1 MAGGLA
7 KQSADLALTRYTGVS
22 GSAPLLAA
30 DSWGGLDL
38 RVVQGEFGQRAT
50 TTDLATV
57 AERENLAQALM
68 LRLLTEQGA
77 LAPLGHPQYGCR
89 LVTLIGRLNTTATRN
104 LARLYVIEALRAEP
118 RVRQL
123 TQLDVLPAPG
133 APDTIRIELTVEP
146 LHDNDP
152 LALSLD
158 IAL

>member
-1 MAGGLA
+1 MPGGLA
-7 KQSADLALTRYTGVS
+7 IQSADLALTRYSGVA
-22 GSAPLLAA
+22 GYAPLLAA

-38 RVVQGEFGQRAT
+38 RVVQREFGRRAAA
-50 TTDLATV
+50 TDLGTV

-68 LRLLTEQGA
+68 LRLLTERGA
-77 LAPLGHPQYGCR
+77 LAPLGHPDYGCR
-89 LVTLIGRLNTTATRN
+89 LVTLIGRLNTEATRN

-123 TQLDVLPAPG
+123 TRLEVLAAPG
-133 APDTIRIELTVEP
+133 APDTIRIALEVVP
-146 LHDNDP
+146 LRDDDP

>member
-7 KQSADLALTRYTGVS
+7 FQSADLALTRYTGVA
-22 GSAPLLAA
+22 GAAPLLTA

-38 RVVQGEFGQRAT
+38 RVVQREFGRRAAAI
-50 TTDLATV
+50 DLGTV

-77 LAPLGHPQYGCR
+77 LALLGHPDYGCR
-89 LVTLIGRLNTTATRN
+89 LVTLIGRLNNEATRN

-118 RVRQL
+118 RVKQL
-123 TQLDVLPAPG
+123 TRLEVLPAPG
-133 APDTIRIELTVEP
+133 APDTIRIELVVVP
-146 LHDNDP
+146 RRDDDP

-158 IAL
+158 IEL